1 MSKIIIEKIN
11 DKYRWEVI
19 SLGTPY
25 KTGLELT
32 ITAAALAAELVRE
45 ELENG
50 K

>member
-32 ITAAALAAELVRE
+32 ITAAALAAESVRE
-45 ELENG
+45 ELDNG

>member
-1 MSKIIIEKIN
+1 MITILIEKIN

-19 SLGTPY
+19 SLGSPY
-25 KTGLELT
+25 KTGLEKT
-32 ITAAALAAELVRE
+32 VTAAALAAETVRE

>member
-1 MSKIIIEKIN
+1 MNKIIIEKIN
-11 DKYRWEVI
+11 DKYRWELI

-25 KTGLELT
+25 KTGLEPT
-32 ITAAALAAELVRE
+32 ITAAALAAESARE